1 MNDNTEKIIEAA
13 YMKFMDKGY
22 KATKTAEI
30 AKAANINESTLFRN
44 FKNKE
49 NLFQASIEFYLKKA
63 MTVDFDIMN
72 YSNDL
77 EKDLHRMIE
86 TIFQLS
92 LELIPSFRLLVKVSL
107 VKAEILKNI
116 EQEIIQQKN
125 LFSHYLQGMISR
137 NMIKE
142 IDTATLIEFI
152 YSTIFVSAFDYL
164 IKKSD
169 HEEFEIIEKKV
180 SEITDTFVE
189 LLRGGE
195 YERNN

>member
-30 AKAANINESTLFRN
+30 AEAANINESTLFRN

-63 MTVDFDIMN
+63 MTVDFDIM
-72 YSNDL
+72 YYTNDL

-107 VKAEILKNI
+107 VKAEILENI
-116 EQEIIQQKN
+116 EQEIVQQKN
-125 LFSHYLQGMISR
+125 LFSHYLQGMLSR

-142 IDTATLIEFI
+142 VDTSTLIEFI

-169 HEEFEIIEKKV
+169 HDEIEIIEKKV
-180 SEITDTFVE
+180 TEITNTFVE